1 MIRRRGARASSP
13 SHPTHALLTGLARQT
28 SDGAARSGIAAVMP
42 VRACRAA
49 DAAGWAHRATNKY
62 AIRAG
67 VTALILCLAACS
79 SSARR
84 ASSTTTTASSISA
97 FSLTQLPDLVARA
110 EPSVV
115 TVVTNQG
122 EGSGI
127 IWSSDG
133 TIVTNNHVIANANSI
148 AVQFADGRHVPATV
162 RAADPYSDTAIIHA
176 ARANLPVANWATDTA
191 PVGTFVV
198 AIGSPLGLTQSA
210 SIGIVSG
217 TGRNLPGATGTP
229 PIADLLQTSAP
240 ISPGN
245 SGGALVDLQGDVIG
259 MTEAYLPPSTGAV
272 SIGLAIPAPTV
283 VNSVQQLLATGSVQH
298 PYIGLTTQTLTP
310 DIAKQLG
317 TSASTGAMVVAVS
330 PAGPAATAGLQP
342 GDVIIQFDATPVQ
355 SADDLVLAV
364 REHRPGAVA
373 TLRLMRNNATI
384 VTKVVLGARAT

>member
-1 MIRRRGARASSP
+1 MKN
-13 SHPTHALLTGLARQT
+13 T
-28 SDGAARSGIAAVMP
+28 
-42 VRACRAA
+42 
-49 DAAGWAHRATNKY
+49 Y
-62 AIRAG
+62 AIPVA
-67 VTALILCLAACS
+67 VIALVLGLAACS
-79 SSARR
+79 SGAGR
-84 ASSTTTTASSISA
+84 ASSATTTTASSTSA

-110 EPSVV
+110 EPRVV
-115 TVVTNQG
+115 TVVTNLG

-148 AVQFADGRHVPATV
+148 AVQFADGQHVPATV
-162 RAADPYSDTAIIHA
+162 SAADPFSDTAIVHV
-176 ARANLPVANWATDTA
+176 ARTNLPVANWVTDTA
-191 PVGTFVV
+191 RVGTFVV
-198 AIGSPLGLTQSA
+198 AIGSPLGLTESA
-210 SIGIVSG
+210 SVGIVSG

-245 SGGALVDLQGDVIG
+245 SGGALVDLQGNVVG

-283 VNSVQQLLATGSVQH
+283 VNSVKQLIATGSVQH

-330 PAGPAATAGLQP
+330 SGGPAATAGLQP
-342 GDVIIQFDATPVQ
+342 GDVIISFDATPVS
-355 SADDLVLAV
+355 SADDLILAV
-364 REHRPGAVA
+364 RENRPGHVA
-373 TLRLMRNNATI
+373 TLRLIRNRATV
-384 VTKVVLGARAT
+384 VTKVVLGTRAT